1 MLGQGALT
9 SPGHFRNT
17 AQAIARPTARNR
29 AIAHTRAP
37 NSPVRSRPDH
47 HTLDIHAAD
56 IKRTAHTTGC
66 ELLDVLRYDHHSG
79 PGRKRPRLC
88 ITKDRILARDP
99 DAIMAWTVSRFPR
112 NWQQAAEDP
121 KLLHGC

>member
-1 MLGQGALT
+1 MLGRGAPT

-29 AIAHTRAP
+29 AIAHTRVP
-37 NSPVRSRPDH
+37 NSSLRSRPDH
-47 HTLDIHAAD
+47 YPLDIHPAD
-56 IKRTAHTTGC
+56 IERTAQTTGC

-79 PGRKRPRLC
+79 PGRKRPQLC

-99 DAIMAWTVSRFPR
+99 IMAWTVSRFLR
-112 NWQQAAEDP
+112 NRQQAAEDP